1 MTDKPSINTNVNS
14 VPLYLFDKVLC
25 FNLVNVSLFYPAS
38 LFYCKYHYK
47 TLTLFTI

>member
-14 VPLYLFDKVLC
+14 VPLHLFDKVLC

-38 LFYCKYHYK
+38 LF
-47 TLTLFTI
+47 